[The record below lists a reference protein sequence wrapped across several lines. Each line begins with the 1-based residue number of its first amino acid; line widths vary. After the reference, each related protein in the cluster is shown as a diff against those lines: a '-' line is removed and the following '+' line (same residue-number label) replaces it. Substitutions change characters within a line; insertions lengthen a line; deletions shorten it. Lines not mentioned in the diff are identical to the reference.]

1 MRAILFASM
10 WVLASAIACSH
21 APKNPPTHSTPTLL
35 IEQSVARPGT
45 QTRIGI
51 QFETNKDWHIYWQN
65 PGDSGEPP
73 QVHWQ
78 LPEGVTTGALQW
90 PAPMRLNNPAGT
102 DYGYQGNTVLLATL
116 NIPAA
121 AQPGSNLPIA
131 GDLRWLVCHDTCI
144 PQRAELEA
152 NMRIANAT
160 TVDPRAHALLE
171 AAAER
176 IPRPLPDG
184 LQLTAT
190 STHDT
195 LRLSIASER
204 KLPGSTI
211 ARAVFFPAEPE
222 QIDNAAPQKLEDI
235 GSVARLEL
243 KKSDHL
249 QHDPEHLNGV
259 LVLNEQNSYQ
269 VDVPIHGTA
278 ARKERK
284 P

>member
-1 MRAILFASM
+1 MA
-10 WVLASAIACSH
+10 
-21 APKNPPTHSTPTLL
+21 
-35 IEQSVARPGT
+35 QPGA

-51 QFETNKDWHIYWQN
+51 RFEIGRDWHIYWKN

-90 PAPMRLNNPAGT
+90 PAPMRLTDPAGT
-102 DYGYQGNTVLLATL
+102 DYGYQGNVVLLSTL
-116 NIPAA
+116 NIPATV
-121 AQPGSNLPIA
+121 QPGSDLPIA

-144 PQRAELEA
+144 PQRAELKA
-152 NMRIANAT
+152 TLRIANTAK
-160 TVDPRAHALLE
+160 VDPRVHTLLD

-176 IPRPLPDG
+176 IPKPLPVT

-190 STHDT
+190 STRDT
-195 LRLSIASER
+195 LRLSIASNR
-204 KLPGSTI
+204 KPSSSTI
-211 ARAVFFPAEPE
+211 AHAVFFPAEPE
-222 QIDNAAPQKLEDI
+222 QIDNTAPQKLENI
-235 GSVARLEL
+235 GGVARLEL

-259 LVLNEQNSYQ
+259 LVLNERDTYQ
-269 VDVPIHGTA
+269 VDVPIHDTA
-278 ARKERK
+278 ARKEKK